1 MKNILAENM
10 LRFGPKNLS
19 ESEKRNLQR
28 LMEQVTGLA
37 QGDATPFT
45 GLKFSMSSGDNPG
58 NMKTTTYTTNLTFTG
73 GDPVIEDVYLLGP
86 KGKTDPKKD
95 RVTIKIKNAAFSCT
109 FVIYASYISVINFVV
124 LDAKQSVTFSG
135 LSTGSNNFE
144 TADYGSAGGPT
155 YVSRYVA
162 YLVDAMSNQKYN
174 KANDVFANVAWVKT
188 ARAAIPA
195 AAAPTT
201 TAPAT
206 TTPTKP

>member
-19 ESEKRNLQR
+19 ESDKRNLQR

-37 QGDATPFT
+37 QGDAVPFT
-45 GLKFSMSSGDNPG
+45 GLKFSFTSGDNPG
-58 NMKTTTYTTNLTFTG
+58 NMKTTTSTANLTFTG
-73 GDPVIEDVYLLGP
+73 GDPVIEEVYLSGS
-86 KGKTDPKKD
+86 KGKTDPKPD
-95 RVTIKIKNAAFSCT
+95 RVVIKIKNAAFSCT
-109 FVIYASYISVINFVV
+109 FVIYASHISVTNFTV
-124 LDAKQSVTFSG
+124 LNAKTGVTFG
-135 LSTGSNNFE
+135 NMSTGSANFE
-144 TADYGSAGGPT
+144 TATGSSGNVE
-155 YVSRYVA
+155 YVSRYVG
-162 YLVDAMSNQKYN
+162 YLVDAMTNQKYN
-174 KANDVFANVAWVKT
+174 KAKDMFADVAWVKT

>member
-19 ESEKRNLQR
+19 ESDRSNLQR

-37 QGDATPFT
+37 QGDAVPFT
-45 GLKFSMSSGDNPG
+45 GLKFSISSGDNPG
-58 NMKTTTYTTNLTFTG
+58 NMHITNYTANLTFTG
-73 GDPVIEDVYLLGP
+73 GNPVIEEIFLAGP
-86 KGKTDPKKD
+86 KGKEDTTKD
-95 RVTIKIKNAAFSCT
+95 KVVIKIKNAAFSCN
-109 FVIYASYISVINFVV
+109 FFIYKNEIATNKFTI
-124 LDAKQSVTFSG
+124 LDAKSGVKSDAATF
-135 LSTGSNNFE
+135 NFE
-144 TADYGSAGGPT
+144 TSEYNGV
-155 YVSRYVA
+155 VSYTSKMAA
-162 YLVDAMSNQKYN
+162 YLVDSMTDQKYS
-174 KANDVFANVAWVKT
+174 KAKDVFADVAWVKT